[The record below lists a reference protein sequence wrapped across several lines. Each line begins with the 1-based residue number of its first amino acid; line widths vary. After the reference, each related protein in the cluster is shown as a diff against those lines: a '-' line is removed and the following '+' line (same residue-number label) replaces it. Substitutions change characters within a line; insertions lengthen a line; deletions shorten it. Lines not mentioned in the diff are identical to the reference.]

1 LPQVNLLIL
10 SPRRTDDGGRDQN
23 GRKKKKRKADRR
35 KKSGKRSHRR
45 RDSSTDCSSSSSD
58 ESSDESQERRR
69 RKNKRRKRRHGRRE
83 SSSESSS
90 SSTNSDSSGDDISH
104 LTAAQVAAGKI
115 VWKILSRAWP
125 IEQRPPALKKR
136 KWVYTQTLD
145 ALLLTK
151 SNMDKIE
158 EKKNLGEE
166 VFSKDGKPE
175 KIRYKKQSDNG
186 INKLHPAR
194 GNRLPI
200 DHPKNW
206 FKKLVPKRREVII
219 RNFPMDHLG
228 LTGKISDTTW
238 GKMHNRSVKLT
249 LDMFCKTSNREAKGP
264 HSKGKYSDH
273 NQLYDGVNAY
283 CLALHVI
290 WPLDYTGLVLQS
302 VLNEAHWAQQASP
315 DDKKRAELV
324 TELFNSIMSDN
335 CGKAVHDQYPAVH
348 EQVR

>member
-1 LPQVNLLIL
+1 M
-10 SPRRTDDGGRDQN
+10 
-23 GRKKKKRKADRR
+23 
-35 KKSGKRSHRR
+35 
-45 RDSSTDCSSSSSD
+45 
-58 ESSDESQERRR
+58 
-69 RKNKRRKRRHGRRE
+69 
-83 SSSESSS
+83 
-90 SSTNSDSSGDDISH
+90 
-104 LTAAQVAAGKI
+104 AAGKI

-186 INKLHPAR
+186 NNKLHPAR

-206 FKKLVPKRREVII
+206 FKKLVPKRREIII

-264 HSKGKYSDH
+264 HSKGCSTDPQRQQQAARTVLLRRH
-273 NQLYDGVNAY
+273 QRQLSE
-283 CLALHVI
+283 I
-290 WPLDYTGLVLQS
+290 STGFLWRPIRQEDLLVLS
-302 VLNEAHWAQQASP
+302 
-315 DDKKRAELV
+315 
-324 TELFNSIMSDN
+324 
-335 CGKAVHDQYPAVH
+335 
-348 EQVR
+348 